1 MQEVECYI
9 EASKQT
15 ILKSLV
21 ENVVI
26 DLKFFTHTSWI
37 IETTLFA
44 DVFQGGKQIG
54 KKT

>member
-15 ILKSLV
+15 LLKSLV
-21 ENVVI
+21 ENVAI
-26 DLKFFTHTSWI
+26 DHLKFFTHTSWI

-44 DVFQGGKQIG
+44 DVFQGGKQFG
-54 KKT
+54 